1 MAGSDRSQPPL
12 NYQER
17 FMTTLSE
24 ISGDHAT
31 RLFVPGQGTA
41 GTVDDWVVMVADQNI
56 TVTGVTIVPNAAI
69 TANGT
74 NFFDLTLVNK
84 GGAAG
89 GSTSVA
95 TRSWAATN
103 SAAFVAEAMTLSG
116 TAANLNVAAGDVLD
130 LARTV
135 TASGLAM
142 PDMLVVV
149 KFKLR

>member
-1 MAGSDRSQPPL
+1 MQ
-12 NYQER
+12 
-17 FMTTLSE
+17 FSE
-24 ISGDHAT
+24 LSGDLVVRT
-31 RLFVPGQGTA
+31 FVPGQATA
-41 GTVDDWVVMVADQNI
+41 GTVDDWVLWVAEYNATI
-56 TVTGVTIVPNAAI
+56 TGVKLTPNAAI

-74 NFFDLTLVNK
+74 NFFDLAVINK
-84 GGAAG
+84 GAAAA

-103 SAAFVAEAMTLSG
+103 SVAFVAEAMTLSG

-142 PDMLVVV
+142 PDMLVAVSY
-149 KFKLR
+149 KLR